1 MAAVSKHYGD
11 VNVWIEK
18 IIDSCDST
26 KQQQTIYKLIQQF
39 NKMLNKDN
47 TLDYSFN
54 ESHYYPQISWF
65 GGSIWNMDNRSALK
79 ENDTFIADVG
89 TYSLNTTQVKGVE
102 FNESGKYD
110 DIKDQEF

>member
-47 TLDYSFN
+47 TLDYSF
-54 ESHYYPQISWF
+54 QRDI
-65 GGSIWNMDNRSALK
+65 IWQLERKL
-79 ENDTFIADVG
+79 
-89 TYSLNTTQVKGVE
+89 
-102 FNESGKYD
+102 
-110 DIKDQEF
+110 DIKIWELYDKKIKEQEKEETYNYAIL

>member
-26 KQQQTIYKLIQQF
+26 KQQLTIYKLIQQF

-47 TLDYSFN
+47 TLDYSF
-54 ESHYYPQISWF
+54 QRDI
-65 GGSIWNMDNRSALK
+65 IWQLERKLDNKIWELYDKKIK
-79 ENDTFIADVG
+79 EQEKEE
-89 TYSLNTTQVKGVE
+89 TYNYAIL
-102 FNESGKYD
+102 
-110 DIKDQEF
+110 

>member
-47 TLDYSFN
+47 TLDYSFQR
-54 ESHYYPQISWF
+54 YI
-65 GGSIWNMDNRSALK
+65 IWQLERKL
-79 ENDTFIADVG
+79 
-89 TYSLNTTQVKGVE
+89 
-102 FNESGKYD
+102 
-110 DIKDQEF
+110 DIKIWELYNKKIKEQEETYNYVIL

>member
-47 TLDYSFN
+47 TLDYSF
-54 ESHYYPQISWF
+54 QRDI
-65 GGSIWNMDNRSALK
+65 IWQLERKL
-79 ENDTFIADVG
+79 
-89 TYSLNTTQVKGVE
+89 
-102 FNESGKYD
+102 
-110 DIKDQEF
+110 DIKIWELYDKKIKEQEETYNYAIL

>member
-26 KQQQTIYKLIQQF
+26 KQQLTIYKLIQQF

-47 TLDYSFN
+47 TLDYSF
-54 ESHYYPQISWF
+54 QRDI
-65 GGSIWNMDNRSALK
+65 IWQLERKL
-79 ENDTFIADVG
+79 
-89 TYSLNTTQVKGVE
+89 
-102 FNESGKYD
+102 
-110 DIKDQEF
+110 DIKIWELYDKKIKEQEKEETYNYAIL

>member
-47 TLDYSFN
+47 TLDYSF
-54 ESHYYPQISWF
+54 QRDI
-65 GGSIWNMDNRSALK
+65 IWQLERKLDNKIWELYDKKIK
-79 ENDTFIADVG
+79 EQEKEE
-89 TYSLNTTQVKGVE
+89 TYNYAIL
-102 FNESGKYD
+102 
-110 DIKDQEF
+110 

>member
-1 MAAVSKHYGD
+1 MAAASKHYGD

-47 TLDYSFN
+47 TLDYSF
-54 ESHYYPQISWF
+54 QRDI
-65 GGSIWNMDNRSALK
+65 IWQLERKLDNKIWELYDKKIK
-79 ENDTFIADVG
+79 EQEKEE
-89 TYSLNTTQVKGVE
+89 TYNYAIL
-102 FNESGKYD
+102 
-110 DIKDQEF
+110 

>member
-26 KQQQTIYKLIQQF
+26 KQQLTIYKLIRQF

-47 TLDYSFN
+47 TLDYSF
-54 ESHYYPQISWF
+54 QRDI
-65 GGSIWNMDNRSALK
+65 IWQLERKL
-79 ENDTFIADVG
+79 
-89 TYSLNTTQVKGVE
+89 
-102 FNESGKYD
+102 
-110 DIKDQEF
+110 DIKIWELYDKKIKEQEETYNYAIL

>member
-26 KQQQTIYKLIQQF
+26 KQQLTIYKLIQQF

-47 TLDYSFN
+47 TLDYSF
-54 ESHYYPQISWF
+54 QRDI
-65 GGSIWNMDNRSALK
+65 IWQLERKL
-79 ENDTFIADVG
+79 
-89 TYSLNTTQVKGVE
+89 
-102 FNESGKYD
+102 
-110 DIKDQEF
+110 DIKIWELYDKKIKEQEETYNYAIL

>member
-1 MAAVSKHYGD
+1 MAAASKHYGD

-47 TLDYSFN
+47 TLDYSF
-54 ESHYYPQISWF
+54 QRDV
-65 GGSIWNMDNRSALK
+65 IWQLERKLDNKIWELIDEKIK
-79 ENDTFIADVG
+79 E
-89 TYSLNTTQVKGVE
+89 
-102 FNESGKYD
+102 
-110 DIKDQEF
+110 QEKELVN